1 MGVDKWQALDSNV
14 SEQNPAYRLT
24 VLFFI
29 FYKEGNMGDSN
40 INKIVKFLSVD
51 IWRVTDGEV
60 SRTRGTLYNM
70 IKIATLSVKEFV
82 QGGVITKA
90 SALTY
95 STLLAIIPALALLF
109 AIARGFGFANLLE
122 TQIRDGLASHA
133 QAAEIL
139 LTFVDSYISHT
150 KSGVFIGVGLIMLFY
165 TILLLTDNIEN
176 TFNSIW
182 QVKKS
187 RTLYRKMTDYFSM
200 ILLLPLLIMLSS
212 GISIYLTTF
221 VKHMEEFILLAPI
234 VKFFVRLIPF
244 VLTWAMFTALYI
256 FMPNTKVKFKYAIL
270 PGIIAGSAFQAF
282 QYLYIGSQIWVSNY
296 NAIYGSFAAIP
307 MFLLWTQI
315 SWCICLY
322 GAQLCY
328 VAQNLRNFSFSKEIE
343 DISRRYH
350 DFLCVLIM
358 SLICKRFQTESKP
371 YTAEELSGEHKIP
384 IRLTKKILYE
394 LQDLNMIV
402 ETIAEEKEESL
413 GYLPSVDIN
422 RMSVKMLLS
431 RLDEA
436 GSEAFKID
444 IERYS
449 ATWTA
454 LNNAKSEFFENT
466 DKILLKDL

>member
-1 MGVDKWQALDSNV
+1 MGKL
-14 SEQNPAYRLT
+14 
-24 VLFFI
+24 
-29 FYKEGNMGDSN
+29 N
-40 INKIVKFLSVD
+40 INHIINFLTVD

-60 SRTRGTLYNM
+60 SRSRSILYNM
-70 IKIATLSVKEFV
+70 IKIATLSVREFM
-82 QGGVITKA
+82 QGRVITKA

-122 TQIRDGLASHA
+122 TQIREGLAAHA
-133 QAAEIL
+133 EVAEIL
-139 LTFVDSYISHT
+139 LSFIDSYLNHT

-165 TILLLTDNIEN
+165 TILLLTDNIER

-182 QVKKS
+182 QVKKP
-187 RTLYRKMTDYFSM
+187 RTLYRKVTDYFSM

-212 GISIYLTTF
+212 GISIYLSTI
-221 VKHMEEFILLAPI
+221 VKHMEEFVLLAPI
-234 VKFFVRLIPF
+234 VKFLVRMIPF
-244 VLTWAMFTALYI
+244 VITWSMFTALYI

-315 SWCICLY
+315 SWSICLY

-328 VAQNLRNFSFSKEIE
+328 IAQNLRNFAFSKEIKM
-343 DISRRYH
+343 ISRRYH
-350 DFLCVLIM
+350 DYLCVLIM
-358 SLICKRFQTESKP
+358 SLICKRFQTEESP
-371 YTAEELSGEHKIP
+371 YTAELLSDESKIP

-394 LQDLNMIV
+394 LQDLNMLY
-402 ETIAEEKEESL
+402 ETQMDDKDDSV

-422 RMSVKMLLS
+422 RMSVAMLLI
-431 RLDEA
+431 RLDEG

-444 IERYS
+444 RERYN
-449 ATWTA
+449 APWKA
-454 LNNAKSEFFENT
+454 LNDARQEFYENT

>member
-1 MGVDKWQALDSNV
+1 MKKLDIKSIV
-14 SEQNPAYRLT
+14 HFLT
-24 VLFFI
+24 
-29 FYKEGNMGDSN
+29 
-40 INKIVKFLSVD
+40 VD

-60 SRTRGTLYNM
+60 SRSRGILYNM
-70 IKIATLSVKEFV
+70 IKIATLSVQEFM
-82 QGGVITKA
+82 QGRVLTKA

-122 TQIRDGLASHA
+122 TQIREGLASHA
-133 QAAEIL
+133 EVAEIL
-139 LTFVDSYISHT
+139 LTFIDSYLNHT

-165 TILLLTDNIEN
+165 TILLLTDNIER

-182 QVKKS
+182 QVKKP
-187 RTLYRKMTDYFSM
+187 RTLYRKVTDYFSM

-212 GISIYLTTF
+212 GISIYLTTI
-221 VKHMEEFILLAPI
+221 VKHMEEFVLLAPI

-282 QYLYIGSQIWVSNY
+282 QYVYIGSQIWVSNY

-315 SWCICLY
+315 SWSICLY

-328 VAQNLRNFSFSKEIE
+328 VAQNLRNFSFSKETE
-343 DISRRYH
+343 NISRRYH

-358 SLICKRFQTESKP
+358 SLICKRFQTENKP
-371 YTAEELSGEHKIP
+371 YTAEELSDEHKIP

-394 LQDLNMIV
+394 LQDLHMIV
-402 ETIAEEKEESL
+402 ETQAEDKDESL
-413 GYLPSVDIN
+413 GYLPSIDIN

-444 IERYS
+444 MERYN
-449 ATWTA
+449 ATWEA
-454 LNNAKSEFFENT
+454 LSNAKTEFYEDT

>member
-1 MGVDKWQALDSNV
+1 MAGTGQQC

-29 FYKEGNMGDSN
+29 FYKEENMGDSN